1 MARKA
6 SSKRTA
12 AAKQAVGKKSAAAT
26 AASDVDLSTSEKAK
40 TIIYIHGL
48 ANKPPEHVLKSQWD
62 RALFGFDL
70 GERSRMAYWV
80 NRDRHGPPLGDT
92 NDPDELAAMQPKAG
106 FSTASLRSRTAGS
119 DADALLPELPGGK
132 DKAAQLASLKRL
144 RDELLAGK
152 SQTRKP
158 GSIGTKVLPLPKP
171 VRDWITRGATELFL
185 GDAYDLFYDESEQER
200 MRASLINRLKTGGGP
215 FVIIAHS
222 QGSMIAY
229 DVLKNWNSSENG
241 EIAVP
246 LLITIGSPLG
256 LTEVKDRMREQT
268 KQAKGKLAV
277 PPRVKKWMNFADT
290 WDYVALDKKLA
301 GEYQPEELIADVKVD
316 NPVAKNP
323 HSGIGYLSTQ
333 EVRSAVLGVIH
344 KSLFQKVSAFTVTSD
359 LARSMDRDSGK
370 RHPVL
375 IELQNREPEE
385 HEWLL
390 RDGGMPG
397 NDSEPTAKESGKKVK
412 EWILK
417 RVRESLK
424 ESEQLAATGEAADNA
439 VSEHIDLEVLH
450 SYVSAKLTRS
460 EVEELSA
467 QMRGVAV
474 FRMFKNNVKQRHLKQ
489 SIDTIQARTAHLG
502 YSAMGRKITWAVLD
516 TEVDARHPHF
526 NPKARKP
533 VVKQVYDCT
542 KNGEIKPIEA
552 KDNDDKDGHGT
563 HVAGIIAGGIPKMGI
578 SGIAPEAK
586 IVSYKVLGDNG
597 DGSDAKIIKALDHI
611 FQTNHGASDLQI
623 HGVNLSLGG
632 PFDPEAFGCGDTP
645 LCKELRKLWRQGVV
659 VVISAGNEGQYEI
672 PDMPSFNTYISIGDP
687 ANLDESIVVGSVHCT
702 HPHLYGV
709 SYFSSRGPTADGRS
723 KPDVVAPGEKIL
735 SCRARRGGYAAG
747 MTEADL
753 YTRMS
758 GTSMAAPHVSGI
770 IACFL
775 SARREFIGYPDKVK
789 RILQKCCTDL
799 ERDKRCQG
807 DGLVNLVKM
816 LIET

>member
-12 AAKQAVGKKSAAAT
+12 AARKAAGT
-26 AASDVDLSTSEKAK
+26 QNAASAMTTEAGINKAK

-48 ANKPPEHVLKSQWD
+48 ANKPPEDVLKRQWD

-80 NRDRHGPPLGDT
+80 NRDRHGPPLGET
-92 NDPDELAAMQPKAG
+92 SDPDELAAMQPKPG
-106 FSTASLRSRTAGS
+106 FSTASHRSSRAG
-119 DADALLPELPGGK
+119 DADALLPELPKEATAG
-132 DKAAQLASLKRL
+132 QIASLRRL
-144 RDELLAGK
+144 RDELLAGRE
-152 SQTRKP
+152 QTKQP
-158 GSIGTKVLPLPKP
+158 GGYGTKVLPAPKFI
-171 VRDWITRGATELFL
+171 RDWITRGATELLL
-185 GDAYDLFYDESEQER
+185 GDAYDLFYNEDEQER
-200 MRASLINRLKTGGGP
+200 MRAALTGRLKTGGGP

-229 DVLKNWNSSENG
+229 DVLKNWDSGEHG
-241 EIAVP
+241 EIEVP

-256 LTEVKDRMREQT
+256 LTEVKDRMREMTGQPR
-268 KQAKGKLAV
+268 GKLAV
-277 PPRVKKWMNFADT
+277 PSLVQKWMNFSDT

-301 GEYQPEELIADVKVD
+301 GDYQPKERIEDERVD
-316 NPVAKNP
+316 NPVSKNP
-323 HSGIGYLSTQ
+323 HSGIGYLSTE

-359 LARSMDRDSGK
+359 LARAMDRDAGQ
-370 RHPVL
+370 RHAVL
-375 IELQNREPEE
+375 IELQNCAPPETD
-385 HEWLL
+385 WLL
-390 RDGGMPG
+390 RDGGKPA
-397 NDSEPTAKESGKKVK
+397 DQSAPTAKESGEIV
-412 EWILK
+412 ERWILK
-417 RVRESLK
+417 RVKKSLAESG
-424 ESEQLAATGEAADNA
+424 QLTATGEAADQA
-439 VSEHIDLEVLH
+439 VIEHIDLEVLQ
-450 SYVSAKLTRS
+450 SYVSARLTRS
-460 EVEELSA
+460 ETEELAA

-474 FRMFKNNVKQRHLKQ
+474 FRMFKNSVKRRHLKK

-502 YSAMGRKITWAVLD
+502 YSAMGKGITWAVLD

-526 NPKARKP
+526 NPQGGKP
-533 VVKQVYDCT
+533 VVRKNYDCT
-542 KNGEIKPIEA
+542 KNGAVTEIQPADI
-552 KDNDDKDGHGT
+552 DDKDGHGT
-563 HVAGIIAGGIPKMGI
+563 HVAGIIAGGIPGRDI
-578 SGIAPEAK
+578 SGIAPEASL
-586 IVSYKVLGDNG
+586 ISYKVLGDNG

-611 FQTNHGASDLQI
+611 FETNHNTSELQI

-659 VVISAGNEGQYEI
+659 VVISAGNEGQYDL
-672 PDMPSFNTYISIGDP
+672 PGMPSFNTYISIGDP

-702 HPHLYGV
+702 HPHLYGI

-735 SCRARRGGYAAG
+735 SCRARKSYPAG
-747 MTEADL
+747 LAEPEL

-758 GTSMAAPHVSGI
+758 GTSMAAPHVSGL

-789 RILQKCCTDL
+789 RILQQSCTDL

-816 LIET
+816 LINT